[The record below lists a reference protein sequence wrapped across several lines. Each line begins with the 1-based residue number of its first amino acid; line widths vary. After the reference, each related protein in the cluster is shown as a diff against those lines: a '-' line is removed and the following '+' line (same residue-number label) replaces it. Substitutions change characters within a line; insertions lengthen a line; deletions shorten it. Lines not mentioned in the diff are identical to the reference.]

1 MNPTQEMIKRLFL
14 SIAILVAAFIAGTSS
29 AAAAVTR
36 CDGSLSAGTYDTVLV
51 PEGKTCVVLGPVTV
65 EGNVILQE
73 GASLSSEC
81 DTLRVNGNLLGDGVK
96 NVSMIGDSVDSVRI
110 DGNVSI
116 TGATG
121 VVFLDEVIIGG
132 NLQISDS
139 NGSEI
144 TVTTSKVAGNVLF
157 QNNTLTPGQFF
168 ISGNTI
174 AGNLVCRGN
183 APPPENQDNPNN
195 VGGQKIGQCSALR

>member
-1 MNPTQEMIKRLFL
+1 MTIITVSQVRFTETRKQISRDGRSKQTKGEPMNTQEMIKRLFL
-14 SIAILVAAFIAGTSS
+14 SVAISVAALIAGTSN

-65 EGNVILQE
+65 EGNVTLQE

-144 TVTTSKVAGNVLF
+144 TVTTSKVAGNALF

-168 ISGNTI
+168 ISGN
-174 AGNLVCRGN
+174 
-183 APPPENQDNPNN
+183 
-195 VGGQKIGQCSALR
+195 